1 MKYEGLEDVMKIDN
15 AFVHIYGK
23 KQTKPGRKKLVY
35 VYKGGKSIPS
45 DITTG
50 VRDSSEVQVL
60 SGLNVGDTVITTG
73 LLFLR
78 PGADVK
84 LKKIVQ

>member
-1 MKYEGLEDVMKIDN
+1 
-15 AFVHIYGK
+15 
-23 KQTKPGRKKLVY
+23 VY
-35 VYKGGKSIPS
+35 LYKGGKSIPV

-50 VRDSSEVQVL
+50 IRDSSSVQVL
-60 SGLNVGDTVITTG
+60 TGLSVGDTVITTG

-84 LKKIVQ
+84 LKKVQ

>member
-1 MKYEGLEDVMKIDN
+1 MP
-15 AFVHIYGK
+15 A
-23 KQTKPGRKKLVY
+23 
-35 VYKGGKSIPS
+35 

-50 VRDSSEVQVL
+50 IRDSSSVQVL
-60 SGLNVGDTVITTG
+60 TGLNVGDTVLTTG

-84 LKKIVQ
+84 LKKVTNP

>member
-1 MKYEGLEDVMKIDN
+1 LY
-15 AFVHIYGK
+15 
-23 KQTKPGRKKLVY
+23 KPLGRKKLVY
-35 VYKGGKSIPS
+35 LYKGGKSIPV

-50 VRDSSEVQVL
+50 IRDSSSVQVL
-60 SGLNVGDTVITTG
+60 TGLSVGDTVITTG

-84 LKKIVQ
+84 LKKVSNP